1 MSMTAIVCPDCYQP
15 FAGIMCPYCAA
26 RRAVGCETMTGPLD
40 AAKMGQRQYVGQGA
54 DAAADVPTDFAAQD
68 VSLGA
73 DATASSNVPAMYYP
87 SSSTS
92 APVQAASWDDLQLLY
107 PFLWPSWLIGKI
119 LDPSQETDSTTRRSQ
134 LGGIAQQL
142 NTVRKTCTSL
152 PATDTANWDTFAKT
166 FIPWF
171 QKDPSVWDASLDK
184 PQADLIQ
191 DQLRGW
197 QVEFAKY
204 CNIGMPILPKAT
216 PTLAQIGSD
225 VAEDIGKY
233 LDTVKWIFVVGA
245 GLFLVSVAI
254 IGVDNTRKIVVKT
267 LAL

>member
-1 MSMTAIVCPDCYQP
+1 MQPIVCPECYQP
-15 FAGIMCPYCAA
+15 YAGIMCPYCAA
-26 RRAVGCETMTGPLD
+26 RRA
-40 AAKMGQRQYVGQGA
+40 QQFVGQQADAGA
-54 DAAADVPTDFAAQD
+54 DAASDVPTDYAAQD
-68 VSLGA
+68 MALSSSSGA
-73 DATASSNVPAMYYP
+73 DAATPSSNIPATYYP

-92 APVQAASWDDLQLLY
+92 GAVEPASWDDLQLLY
-107 PFLWPSWLIGKI
+107 PFLWPSWLVGKI
-119 LDPSQETDSTTRRSQ
+119 LDPSQETDSTTKRAQ

-142 NTVRKTCTSL
+142 NSVRKTCTAL
-152 PATDTANWDTFAKT
+152 PQTDQANWDTFART

-171 QKDPSVWDASLDK
+171 QKDPSIWDPTLDK

-197 QVEFAKY
+197 QIEFGKY

-216 PTLAQIGSD
+216 PTFAQIGSD
-225 VAEDIGKY
+225 IAEDIGKY
-233 LDTVKWIFVVGA
+233 LDTVKWIVVVGA

-254 IGVDNTRKIVVKT
+254 IGVDNTRKIVVKS